1 MNYLNAADQLL
12 DRFQEKTQRATY
24 SCEMIDPQINDYI
37 VPKLEDLFQQL
48 INAKVKGYKTY
59 FENPVT
65 QRIIKDIDGNL
76 TERFGIKFKH
86 LPLKKIAYAC
96 FPISPIHDSV
106 LDRSVVAETAEMEKI
121 LKDLG
126 DPKFDP
132 KNIKDGDNVV
142 GIISCL
148 VDARKSLTEQ
158 TKKEGIY
165 IDLKN
170 AKILNMPDDCVVF
183 LGTDLHEVINSAKC
197 NARECVAILLHEIGH
212 VFTHIEYSHR
222 TVNNVQVL
230 VDTTRDLVLKHN
242 KGTKENLRILYERAT
257 QTKVPSDYKD
267 MKVSEALLF
276 VTTGLT
282 RAMLMSDKKLYKDAS
297 LQDHA
302 ATDSEQLAD
311 QFSGRFGLSA
321 DLSTGL
327 GKVMYLNDPIG
338 FFKSAVYF
346 TTPILVISTI
356 FLILAGLLLGGLA
369 SVFSVL
375 GFIYIIAFTSIM
387 INTIFRKYLYAQES
401 VIEGQ
406 TYDEIRR
413 RFKRM
418 KNETVRIIA
427 NVEDKK
433 IKNKLLSNI
442 LLIEKQM
449 AMVPEARWS
458 WFDKILYYFDY
469 KRETKVKFKR
479 TEQILEDLMSNE
491 IYVGQAILNNV
502 RSE

>member
-86 LPLKKIAYAC
+86 LPLKKIAYASMC
-96 FPISPIHDSV
+96 VSPIHDSV
-106 LDRSVVAETAEMEKI
+106 LDRTIVEETTQAEEL
-121 LKDLG
+121 LKELG
-126 DPKFDP
+126 NPKFDAD
-132 KNIKDGDNVV
+132 KIKSGDNVLGV
-142 GIISCL
+142 ISCL
-148 VDARKSLTEQ
+148 VEARKSLTEQ

-165 IDLKN
+165 IDLKQ
-170 AKILNMPDDCVVF
+170 AKILNMPDDCTVF
-183 LGTDLHEVINSAKC
+183 LGVDLQEVINNAKC
-197 NARECVAILLHEIGH
+197 TARECVAILLHELGH
-212 VFTHIEYSHR
+212 VFTSIEYSHR

-242 KGTKENLRILYERAT
+242 KGTKENLRIIYERTT

-267 MKVSEALLF
+267 MKVTEAVLF

-282 RAMLMSDKKLYKDAS
+282 RAMLMADKKLYKDAS
-297 LQDHA
+297 IQDHSQ
-302 ATDSEQLAD
+302 TDSEQLAD
-311 QFSGRFGLSA
+311 QFAGRFGLSA
-321 DLSTGL
+321 DLATAL
-327 GKVMYLNDPIG
+327 GKVIYLNDPIG
-338 FFKSAVYF
+338 FFKDCAYMV
-346 TTPILVISTI
+346 TPFLVITTI
-356 FLILAGLLLGGLA
+356 VLAIIAILTSAITAGLVIGGA
-369 SVFSVL
+369 
-375 GFIYIIAFTSIM
+375 IYVIAFTAVM
-387 INTIFRKYLYAQES
+387 AQTIFRKYLYAREY
-401 VIEGQ
+401 VVEGQ
-406 TYDEIRR
+406 TYDDIRR

-418 KNETVRIIA
+418 KNEAVRVIA
-427 NVEDKK
+427 NVEDKR
-433 IKNKLLSNI
+433 IKNRLLSNI

-449 AMVPEARWS
+449 AMVPAARWD